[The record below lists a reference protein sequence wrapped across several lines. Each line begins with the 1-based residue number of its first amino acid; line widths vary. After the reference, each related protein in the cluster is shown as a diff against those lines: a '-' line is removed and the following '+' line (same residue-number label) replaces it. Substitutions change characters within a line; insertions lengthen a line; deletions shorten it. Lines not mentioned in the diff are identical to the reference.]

1 MASALAFPPARR
13 LQGAVRVP
21 PSKSAT
27 NRALVLAALSETP
40 VTLARPLASDDTHAL
55 RRCLARMGAR
65 IDEVPEGLSVSGP
78 LGVGGGASAD
88 RVELDARDSG
98 TAARFLTALACATP
112 GEFRLTG
119 SPRLQERPLREL
131 VAALRELGAEIEE
144 EGLPGC
150 LPLRVRGR
158 AFSGGRVT
166 VDAARSSQFLSALL
180 LLGAAAGGGSVEVRT
195 AGPIVSRPYADL
207 TLDSLRAFGH
217 SVEGDGP
224 WRIRRGSRSPSRYDT
239 PGDFSSAIPLL
250 AGLGVCG
257 GQIQL
262 AGVALSSREA
272 DARAVPVLREM
283 GVEVEAEEDAGVVAR
298 SERGALRAVTAAA
311 SEFPDAIPALAAL
324 AAFLPGES
332 RFDGIGHL
340 RWKESDRLA
349 ALADLL
355 TRAGA
360 QAIANEESLLVR
372 GAIASPGPLASN
384 ELARLPTFRDHR
396 IAMAAAILSLGR
408 RRLLIDDPD
417 CVAKSYPRFFSDLDS
432 LCIR

>member
-1 MASALAFPPARR
+1 MTSALAFPPARR

-21 PSKSAT
+21 SSKSAT

-40 VTLARPLASDDTHAL
+40 VILARPLVSDDTLAL
-55 RRCLARMGAR
+55 RGCLARMGAR
-65 IDEVPEGLSVSGP
+65 IADVPEGLSVSGP
-78 LGVGGGASAD
+78 LGASASAD
-88 RVELDARDSG
+88 PVVLDARDSG

-119 SPRLQERPLREL
+119 SPRLQERPFDEL

-144 EGLPGC
+144 EGVPGC

-158 AFSGGRVT
+158 TFSGGRVT

-180 LLGAAAGGGSVEVRT
+180 LLGAAAGGGPVEVSA
-195 AGPIVSRPYADL
+195 AGAIVSRPYADL

-224 WRIRRGSRSPSRYDT
+224 WRIQRGSRSPSRYET

-250 AGLGVCG
+250 AGLGVSG
-257 GQIQL
+257 GEIRL
-262 AGVALSSREA
+262 AGIALSSREA

-283 GVEVEAEEDAGVVAR
+283 GVETEAADADGGGVIAR
-298 SERGALRAVTAAA
+298 AERGALRAVTAAA
-311 SEFPDAIPALAAL
+311 SEFPDSIPALAAL
-324 AAFLPGES
+324 AAFIPGES

-360 QAIANEESLLVR
+360 QAMAKDDSLLVR
-372 GAIASPGPLASN
+372 GPLAPHGPLASKG
-384 ELARLPTFRDHR
+384 LARLPTFRDHR

-408 RRLLIDDPD
+408 RSLLIDDPD

-432 LCIR
+432 LCVR

>member
-1 MASALAFPPARR
+1 MTSALAFPPARR

-21 PSKSAT
+21 SSKSAT

-40 VTLARPLASDDTHAL
+40 VTLARPLDSDDTHAL
-55 RRCLARMGAR
+55 RRCLVAMGAR
-65 IDEVPEGLSVSGP
+65 IDDVSEGLSVSGP
-78 LGVGGGASAD
+78 LGLERGASAGP
-88 RVELDARDSG
+88 VLLDARDSG

-112 GEFRLTG
+112 GEFRLTS
-119 SPRLQERPLREL
+119 SPRLQERPFAEL
-131 VAALRELGAEIEE
+131 VAALRDLGAEIEE
-144 EGLPGC
+144 EGVPGC

-158 AFSGGRVT
+158 TFSGGRAT
-166 VDAARSSQFLSALL
+166 VDASRSSQFLSALL
-180 LLGAAAGGGSVEVRT
+180 LLGAAAGGGSVEVS
-195 AGPIVSRPYADL
+195 AAAAIVSRPYADL

-217 SVEGDGP
+217 SVEGDGDGP

-250 AGLGVCG
+250 AALGVCG
-257 GQIQL
+257 GEIRL
-262 AGVALSSREA
+262 AGVALTSREA

-283 GVEVEAEEDAGVVAR
+283 GVEIEAGDDGGVVAR
-298 SERGALRAVTAAA
+298 AERGALRAVTAAA

-324 AAFLPGES
+324 AAFAPGES

-360 QAIANEESLLVR
+360 QAIAKKDSLFVR
-372 GAIASPGPLASN
+372 GPLGSPDSN
-384 ELARLPTFRDHR
+384 EFARLPTFRDHR

-432 LCIR
+432 LFLR